1 MSDVSRTVIETDNST
16 IELSSEVLQVKPLGI
31 NTAQLA
37 AQSVTSAK
45 IANGNVTTTQLG
57 TGAVNTANINDGAVL
72 SGKIGFKQVNAREK
86 GDIVAGAVNVSS
98 SAVTSTSYIT
108 ISGST
113 INLSIA
119 ATGGHRP
126 LLFVIG
132 GSGGTNLSIN
142 PPSGESIYFQ
152 IYNSTTSTSIHE
164 SQWSSST
171 PLMFSSLATSGFSA
185 GVTNSFVLRTKV
197 SNGTGSH
204 SAFSFQ
210 IIQL

>member
-57 TGAVNTANINDGAVL
+57 TGAVNTSNINDGAVL
-72 SGKIGFKQVNAREK
+72 SAKIGFKQVSAREK
-86 GDIVAGAVNVSS
+86 ADIVGGAVNVSG
-98 SAVTSTSYIT
+98 SAVTSTSYVT

-126 LLFVIG
+126 LLFIV
-132 GSGGTNLSIN
+132 GGTGSTSIA
-142 PPSGESIYFQ
+142 PAAGEAIYFQ
-152 IYNSTTSTSIHE
+152 IYNATTSTSIHE
-164 SQWSSST
+164 SFYSSSS
-171 PLMFSSLATSGFSA
+171 PLMFTSLATSGFSA
-185 GVTNSFVLRTKV
+185 GVTNSLILRTKV
-197 SNGTGSH
+197 TGGTGTH

-210 IIQL
+210 VIQL